1 MFLKPELSFTKY
13 RVVFS
18 LEQVFTT
25 ASYIANRYSVGIRN
39 MNLSSVPEDIII
51 LNYKAQVDAGRERV
65 MGSRLPLCFLGIYL
79 EVFIC
84 IRIFFVKYTVNVF
97 TCSEEKIN
105 PVRIIILVYCM

>member
-1 MFLKPELSFTKY
+1 MFLKPELSFTIY

-51 LNYKAQVDAGRERV
+51 LNYQAQVDAGREDYGV
-65 MGSRLPLCFLGIYL
+65 QTPSLLSWKFSFVSEYL
-79 EVFIC
+79 SFNIQ
-84 IRIFFVKYTVNVF
+84 
-97 TCSEEKIN
+97 
-105 PVRIIILVYCM
+105 

>member
-1 MFLKPELSFTKY
+1 MFLKPELLFTIY

-51 LNYKAQVDAGRERV
+51 LNYQAQVDAGRDGYGV
-65 MGSRLPLCFLGIYL
+65 QTPSLLSRNLFRSFHLYQN
-79 EVFIC
+79 
-84 IRIFFVKYTVNVF
+84 IF
-97 TCSEEKIN
+97 C
-105 PVRIIILVYCM
+105 